1 MMDLFGP
8 FRSFVPGFE
17 RATRGRRELES
28 KVHILASVCV
38 TTRAVNLQALE
49 GKDSVAIAEGFTRLS
64 SEVGIPT
71 KVLVDQDSGAMAAFK
86 SAEFD
91 YLNFQLLLQTQYG
104 VSFET
109 CPTGGHDQHGLV
121 EAIIKS
127 IQDIFNECDLKTKR
141 LNSLGWQTFCKL
153 AENSFNNLPLGFSY
167 GRQQDNTEL
176 LKIITPNM
184 LRIGR
189 NNNRALQGPIRLPG
203 NTKELLD
210 LVDSTY
216 KAWFNVFKE
225 TVVPRLIPQP
235 KWFQKEVDLNE
246 EDVVYFRKEEKELNS
261 ELRLGTIEQVIRSRD
276 GIIRRIIIK
285 YFNAS
290 ENDPAM
296 ATYRPRFTDRSVRG
310 VVKLWSV
317 DESFL
322 AEDLLEVEKRLK
334 DSGKVFS
341 SLTKQSST
349 VDEKDQDV
357 ALFSYSA
364 CQLDSVVRSIIVKD
378 FEEEADD
385 SVDMSSLHSIISS
398 TDFILD

>member
-1 MMDLFGP
+1 
-8 FRSFVPGFE
+8 
-17 RATRGRRELES
+17 
-28 KVHILASVCV
+28 
-38 TTRAVNLQALE
+38 
-49 GKDSVAIAEGFTRLS
+49 
-64 SEVGIPT
+64 
-71 KVLVDQDSGAMAAFK
+71 
-86 SAEFD
+86 
-91 YLNFQLLLQTQYG
+91 
-104 VSFET
+104 
-109 CPTGGHDQHGLV
+109 
-121 EAIIKS
+121 
-127 IQDIFNECDLKTKR
+127 
-141 LNSLGWQTFCKL
+141 
-153 AENSFNNLPLGFSY
+153 
-167 GRQQDNTEL
+167 
-176 LKIITPNM
+176 M

-189 NNNRALQGPIRLPG
+189 NNNRALQGPIRPPG

-246 EDVVYFRKEEKELNS
+246 EDVEYFRKEEKELNS
-261 ELRLGTIEQVIRSRD
+261 EWRLGTIEQVIRSRD

-285 YFNAS
+285 YLNAS

-322 AEDLLEVEKRLK
+322 VEDLLEVEKRLK

-349 VDEKDQDV
+349 VD
-357 ALFSYSA
+357 
-364 CQLDSVVRSIIVKD
+364 
-378 FEEEADD
+378 
-385 SVDMSSLHSIISS
+385 
-398 TDFILD
+398 